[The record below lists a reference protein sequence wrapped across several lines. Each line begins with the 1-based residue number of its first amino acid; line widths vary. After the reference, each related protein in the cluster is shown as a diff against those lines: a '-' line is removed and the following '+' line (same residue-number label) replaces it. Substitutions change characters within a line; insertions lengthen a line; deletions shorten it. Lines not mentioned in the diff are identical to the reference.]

1 MDSDQQYA
9 ESEHPQGCR
18 WFITFCFVTRVGG
31 AFNFHRDPGVVSLLF
46 PLSALTQKIKKKIKK
61 SEELSSPDSLRAY
74 IIIYYAQRVPS
85 KPQCEY
91 CSPSVSKTSA
101 SIGSKSSIL
110 TSS

>member
-46 PLSALTQKIKKKIKK
+46 LVFTLSQKILKIAKKIRRAK
-61 SEELSSPDSLRAY
+61 LPGSLTRVHYY
-74 IIIYYAQRVPS
+74 ILCTAF
-85 KPQCEY
+85 
-91 CSPSVSKTSA
+91 
-101 SIGSKSSIL
+101 SI
-110 TSS
+110 